1 MRIKVDFSAVRQTR
15 WFEYATRFA
24 FGGLVTV
31 ATGIIAQ
38 KYGPSVGGLFL
49 AFPAIFPA
57 SLSLV
62 DKHTREKKERA
73 GLNGKNRGRTAAALD
88 ARGGAK
94 GALGLLAFAL
104 TAGPWLPSSSS
115 WKVLPIALVV
125 WFWVSAS
132 IWRSSKH
139 LRRFPKRRCAR
150 ESD

>member
-15 WFEYATRFA
+15 WFEYATRFV

-31 ATGIIAQ
+31 ATGIVA
-38 KYGPSVGGLFL
+38 KLYGPSVGGLFL

-73 GLNGKNRGRTAAALD
+73 GLNGKNRGRAAAALD
-88 ARGGAK
+88 ARGSTK
-94 GALGLLAFAL
+94 GAMGLLAFAL
-104 TAGPWLPSSSS
+104 TAGPWLPTSSS

-125 WFWVSAS
+125 WFLISVFV
-132 IWRSSKH
+132 WRFSKH
-139 LRRFPKRRCAR
+139 VKRGFKKEAR
-150 ESD
+150 T